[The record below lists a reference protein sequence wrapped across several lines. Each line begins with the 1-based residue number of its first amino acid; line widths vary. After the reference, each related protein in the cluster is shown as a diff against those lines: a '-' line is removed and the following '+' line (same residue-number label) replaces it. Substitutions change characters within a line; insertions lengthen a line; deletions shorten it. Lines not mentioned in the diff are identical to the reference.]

1 MTNPA
6 TSGTTVICA
15 SEEKDTLE
23 ETVNS
28 DREENFD
35 LCTPCYTFLVTRI
48 GPDSPYLHR
57 FLIANHVWVSNR
69 I

>member
-1 MTNPA
+1 MTNP
-6 TSGTTVICA
+6 TVICA
-15 SEEKDTLE
+15 SEEKDILE

-48 GPDSPYLHR
+48 GPDSPSYPDKFDLPPPL
-57 FLIANHVWVSNR
+57 FNC
-69 I
+69 